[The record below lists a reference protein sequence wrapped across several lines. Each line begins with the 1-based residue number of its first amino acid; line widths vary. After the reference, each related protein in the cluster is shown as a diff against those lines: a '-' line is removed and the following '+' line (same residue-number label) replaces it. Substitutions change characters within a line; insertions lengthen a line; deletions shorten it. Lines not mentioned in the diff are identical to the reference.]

1 MIYLLEDDENIR
13 ELILYTLRAQGAEA
27 QGFPRPSAFWQAVQE
42 QAPSLVILDI
52 MLPEEDGLQ
61 VLEKLRRDP
70 PTQRVPVLMLTA
82 KDSEYDIV
90 RGLDSGAD
98 DYLSKPFGMMELLSR
113 IRALQRRAGT
123 PRRTAAIP
131 RGIPLRPAVGLPGA
145 PSLQGGGGNHFPHP
159 QGIRPFMPAA
169 RTPRRRAYPRPAS

>member
-13 ELILYTLRAQGAEA
+13 ELILYTLRAQGAAA
-27 QGFPRPSAFWQAVQE
+27 QGFPRPSDFWQAVQE

-82 KDSEYDIV
+82 KDSE
-90 RGLDSGAD
+90 
-98 DYLSKPFGMMELLSR
+98 
-113 IRALQRRAGT
+113 
-123 PRRTAAIP
+123 
-131 RGIPLRPAVGLPGA
+131 
-145 PSLQGGGGNHFPHP
+145 
-159 QGIRPFMPAA
+159 
-169 RTPRRRAYPRPAS
+169 